1 MTVATSI
8 KKAMQRVGVSYTI
21 LRDSGNVTGEYA
33 IPKINA
39 QVTKP
44 FIREFFLEVMLAADS
59 VVAEGDLLVLS
70 DGRYFLLMNKTP
82 DAFKDAIHSY
92 NGICY
97 KCNVVGSLFR
107 PSQSKVGYAEVTGW
121 STVKAGVHALQTEAF
136 YGNMLEPD
144 IEIGLIGRET
154 HDLYLPHAIG
164 VAEHDRW
171 SASTVAFVSK
181 TSLAGTTD
189 PAKSIA
195 AAYAPVSDV
204 WTVTFLSATAFS
216 VAGAKVG
223 VVGAAGAVNALFAN
237 RYFSIPA
244 GFFTG
249 TWAAGNTYLFRTAA
263 EFYEVTEIKTRRF
276 PGVDIAQL
284 GNDTR

>member
-21 LRDSGNVTGEYA
+21 VRDSGNITGEYA

-59 VVAEGDLLVLS
+59 VVAEGDLVLLS

-97 KCNVVGSLFR
+97 KCNVLGALFR
-107 PSQSKVGYAEVTGW
+107 PSQATVGYANVTAW
-121 STVKAGVHALQTEAF
+121 ATIKSGVRALQTEAF

-164 VAEHDRW
+164 IAEHDRW
-171 SASTVAFVSK
+171 SASSASFVSK
-181 TSLAGTTD
+181 TSPAGTT
-189 PAKSIA
+189 AATKEIS

-204 WTVTFLSATAFS
+204 WTVTFSSPTAFA

-223 VVGAAGAVNALFAN
+223 AVGSGTVGALFTN

-244 GFFTG
+244 NFFTG
-249 TWAAGNTYLFRTAA
+249 TWANGNTYIFRTAA
-263 EFYEVTEIKTRRF
+263 EYYEVTEIKTRRF
-276 PGVDIAQL
+276 PGVDLAQL